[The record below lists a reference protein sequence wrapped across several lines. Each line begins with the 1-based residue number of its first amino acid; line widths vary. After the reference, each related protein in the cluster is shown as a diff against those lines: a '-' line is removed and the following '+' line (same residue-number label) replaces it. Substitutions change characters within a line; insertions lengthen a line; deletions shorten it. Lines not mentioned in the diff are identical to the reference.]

1 MIDSLCTIAT
11 GQCWAELQLMVK
23 SFRLYHPETP
33 IYIVGDKD
41 IWYNAL
47 YTLEG
52 TNLGENII
60 WFDGIESKNWKQVG
74 GSKADWLELM
84 LKKTEAMD
92 EALFEQKSTLFVDS
106 DMIFVAPVEIAWDGP
121 DVYLSPHLIKH
132 SQEEAYGTYNGGF
145 VATNNKHFPIW
156 WKEYTLAH
164 PDLFYEQQT
173 LDYTSEAFDIDL
185 LPKAH
190 NFAWYR
196 FSKEHNPQAGEE
208 RYVSWY
214 DGHNFKYMNQTISS
228 FHTHLNNKE
237 ERFSVLNQF
246 ILYNLK
252 HTDNPKHKEI
262 YEYINT
268 LALNISV

>member
-11 GQCWAELQLMVK
+11 GQCWAELQLMIR

-33 IYIVGDKD
+33 IYIMADDD
-41 IWYNAL
+41 ICYHAL
-47 YTLEG
+47 YTKVG
-52 TNLGENII
+52 DALGEKLT
-60 WFDGIESKNWKQVG
+60 WFGGIPNKDWKQVG

-84 LKKTEAMD
+84 LKKTEVMD

-106 DMIFVAPVEIAWDGP
+106 DMIFVGPVEIEWDGP
-121 DVYLSPHLIKH
+121 DVYLSRHYIKD
-132 SQEEAYGTYNGGF
+132 SQEAAYGIYNGGF
-145 VATNNKHFPIW
+145 VATKNKDFPKW
-156 WKEYTLAH
+156 WREYTHAY
-164 PDLFYEQQT
+164 PNLFYEQQT
-173 LDYTSEAFDIDL
+173 LDYAANLFDVDE

-196 FSKEHNPQAGEE
+196 FSKEHNPQAGQE

-214 DGHNFKYMNQTISS
+214 DGHNFKYLNQTISS

-262 YEYINT
+262 YGYINT
-268 LALNISV
+268 LALN